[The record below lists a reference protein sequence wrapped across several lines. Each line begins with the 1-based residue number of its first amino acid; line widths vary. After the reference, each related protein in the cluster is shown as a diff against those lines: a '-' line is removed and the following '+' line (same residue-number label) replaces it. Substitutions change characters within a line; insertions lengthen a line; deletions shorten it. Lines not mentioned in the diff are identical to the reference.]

1 MTSTMTCPRCGSR
14 ALFHSRRLRSECP
27 LRPLFIS
34 AFRCHA
40 CGHRHS
46 RISLIAV
53 AAVMAV
59 VLSATLIGVG
69 EAVWTQ
75 HAQQQV
81 VPVALAHTASGG
93 ASQ

>member
-1 MTSTMTCPRCGSR
+1 MTPSMTCPRCGSS
-14 ALFHSRRLRSECP
+14 AIFHSRRLRGECR
-27 LRPLFIS
+27 LRPLFFS

-59 VLSATLIGVG
+59 VLSATLIGLG

-75 HAQQQV
+75 HAQGRV
-81 VPVALAHTASGG
+81 VRVALALTAGG
-93 ASQ
+93 GV